1 MKLSSFTKTVFCL
14 TLALSPG
21 SWMPPAMAQSEDW
34 RYITV
39 ISPLQTVEVQTPGG
53 DYAADF
59 EAIVLIYPNGKAS
72 GLLTLSRPDSPAR
85 SNQGF
90 GKWEVSLARVLDRA
104 EGKYLTMRARPLD
117 RPRGDEITV
126 VISPDSAS
134 EPCRIYDF
142 LGTQVNALHF
152 EAQTRFEVI
161 PY

>member
-1 MKLSSFTKTVFCL
+1 MKSPFTKTVFCL
-14 TLALSPG
+14 ALALSPG
-21 SWMPPAMAQSEDW
+21 SWTPPAMAQSEDW
-34 RYITV
+34 RYIAV
-39 ISPLQTVEVQTPGG
+39 IAPLQTVEVQTPRG
-53 DYAADF
+53 DYAANF
-59 EAIVLIYPNGKAS
+59 EAIVLVYPNGKAS
-72 GLLTLSRPDSPAR
+72 GLLTLSRPDSAAR

-90 GKWEVSLARVLDRA
+90 GKWEVNLARVLDRA

-117 RPRGDEITV
+117 RTPGDEITV